1 MSASEL
7 PVTAVEIQAMHRQ
20 NLYLKARVAQL
31 ENDIVD
37 LTAENGRLAEERE
50 RTHARRA
57 ARPPSPLGGGQ

>member
-1 MSASEL
+1 MAANEL
-7 PVTAVEIQAMHRQ
+7 PVTPLEIQAMHRE

-31 ENDIVD
+31 ENDVVD
-37 LTAENGRLAEERE
+37 LNAENARLTEERE